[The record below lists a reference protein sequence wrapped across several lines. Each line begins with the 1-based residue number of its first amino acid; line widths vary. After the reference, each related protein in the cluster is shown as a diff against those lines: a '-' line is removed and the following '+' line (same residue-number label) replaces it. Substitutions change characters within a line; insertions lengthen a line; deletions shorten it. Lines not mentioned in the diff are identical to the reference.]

1 MESSNITPDFNS
13 QNISPQEWVNLLQTV
28 CSSHQTTDHQDLV
41 VSKEGRNFQVMTAT
55 EIIDASDKIHRL
67 SLEEIINIS
76 KDVFDEA
83 LTAYRSHSPQMDART
98 FLNITKQISSHLE
111 QLITAR
117 EAKRNQISKKALRGL
132 GWTLSAAAASISK
145 IGESFYQNMQQ
156 DYQDFQKE
164 NMKFRKIAHSFKN
177 SPFIKEMNDRL
188 ERVPKLVA
196 QSKNSIQE
204 KDIIGFITQHMQNA
218 LKEKQENPSAFCL
231 DIFASDIKRG
241 IIFHRTDAQKQI
253 EDKTPVPPKEL
264 LPDQKV
270 EAGVHAILE
279 LIEGNPKDV
288 YWEVPLEIA
297 ATQTSLNALFD
308 FIKGP
313 FVVQITSRTWK
324 EEGKQMALLFAFT
337 DELPPVHLEIM
348 RNSEGEIFAVLVE
361 VEGAADIVKGE
372 PYQPTNQG
380 VEVIA
385 PRAILGKLAYTITL
399 AENHAPEISN
409 VIVQLKSNL

>member
-1 MESSNITPDFNS
+1 MESNSITPSDFNS
-13 QNISPQEWVNLLQTV
+13 QNISPQEWVHLLKTV
-28 CSSHQTTDHQDLV
+28 SSSHQTTDHQYLV
-41 VSKEGRNFQVMTAT
+41 VSKDGRTFQVMTAT
-55 EIIDASDKIHRL
+55 EIADASGEIHRL
-67 SLEEIINIS
+67 SLEEIITIS

-117 EAKRNQISKKALRGL
+117 EDKRNQISKKALRGI

-177 SPFIKEMNDRL
+177 SPFIKEMNERL
-188 ERVPKLVA
+188 ELVPKLVA
-196 QSKNSIQE
+196 QSKDSIQE
-204 KDIIGFITQHMQNA
+204 QDIIEFLNMHMIKGLQ
-218 LKEKQENPSAFCL
+218 ERQENPSALCL
-231 DIFASDIKRG
+231 VIFAEDMKRG
-241 IIFHRTDAQKQI
+241 ITFQRTDTQKQI
-253 EDKTPVPPKEL
+253 EDKLPVPPKEL

-279 LIEGNPKDV
+279 LLEGKQKDV
-288 YWEVPLEIA
+288 YWEVPLEVA

-308 FIKGP
+308 HIKGP

-324 EEGKQMALLFAFT
+324 EEGKNMALLFAFT
-337 DELPPVHLEIM
+337 DELPPVHFEIM
-348 RNSEGEIFAVLVE
+348 RNPSGEIFAVLVE

-372 PYQPTNQG
+372 PFQTNKEL
-380 VEVIA
+380 EVIA

-399 AENHAPEISN
+399 SENHAPEVSN
-409 VIVQLKSNL
+409 VIIQLKSNL